1 MNVEGARICGFAVL
15 TAMVLVPGALPA
27 QKTQAAERAA
37 DIKSR
42 QAHLRSLFDEEWQYE
57 LRSDPENAT
66 SLGDNRYNDR
76 LSDRSPKFYQSDEEA
91 RRKFLTRFEAID
103 PAGLSAQETL
113 SRELMIRN
121 LRQDIEGAGFKPWEM
136 PVNQMGGP
144 HLGLLELVTLT
155 PFNTAKDYD
164 DYLSRLH
171 QVPGMLEQVTGN
183 MRQGM
188 KDGLMPPRY
197 LLEKV
202 VSQTQEIA
210 NTESD
215 SSPFAQPVK
224 KFPAGISEPDQKRLR
239 SAVLAAIRDEIL
251 PAYKR
256 FAAFMRDDYAPH
268 GRSEPGVWALPDGAE
283 RYRFQV
289 KRMTTTDL
297 TPEEIHQIGLKQVAE
312 IEGEMLS
319 LAHKLGF
326 KDLASLNQ
334 HIKDDRRFYATS
346 GEQVLDL

>member
-15 TAMVLVPGALPA
+15 IAMVLVPGALPA

-42 QAHLRSLFDEEWQYE
+42 QAHLLSLFDEEWQYE
-57 LRSDPENAT
+57 LRSDPESAT

-91 RRKFLTRFEAID
+91 RRKFLTRFEAINA
-103 PAGLSAQETL
+103 AGLSAQETL

-121 LRQDIEGAGFKPWEM
+121 LRQDIEGARFKPWEM

-183 MRQGM
+183 MGADQSNR
-188 KDGLMPPRY
+188 
-197 LLEKV
+197 
-202 VSQTQEIA
+202 
-210 NTESD
+210 
-215 SSPFAQPVK
+215 
-224 KFPAGISEPDQKRLR
+224 PAFDQRSNHPLRPDT
-239 SAVLAAIRDEIL
+239 AVFRV
-251 PAYKR
+251 
-256 FAAFMRDDYAPH
+256 
-268 GRSEPGVWALPDGAE
+268 GALQQ
-283 RYRFQV
+283 FIQ
-289 KRMTTTDL
+289 
-297 TPEEIHQIGLKQVAE
+297 
-312 IEGEMLS
+312 
-319 LAHKLGF
+319 
-326 KDLASLNQ
+326 
-334 HIKDDRRFYATS
+334 
-346 GEQVLDL
+346 